1 MTKSPIDIK
10 RDSGGMVNI
19 GTPEDGAVGKMVE
32 IDGSLYIIKEKSIYA
47 LQTADQID
55 PDRTNIALP
64 NVIPRP
70 VLTEGFDCELV
81 GKTLLTAAT
90 LFNKGKFLPTTFEHG
105 RALSLSFEVLKN
117 MIAMR
122 TEAEEFEAAQ
132 RKACERTASASSAGS
147 PHFPSMGD
155 VTNPCR
161 AFMQQAF
168 HAQGSLL
175 AIVRLFYC
183 DIEKAPWDILF
194 ERVKGHYGES
204 DDFTQ
209 FLVHAVPFLK
219 GVMNIR
225 DCLDHKNIK
234 GVTIKD
240 FAMQLNGKISVPTIE
255 VDFRGTRQPP
265 VTISEFM
272 TYVLTNLMIAFE
284 LMIVYLC
291 GKHYEAPA
299 PFPIHIGMP
308 SENRRHWKHVRFYY
322 GSVWDGEFIPMG

>member
-1 MTKSPIDIK
+1 M
-10 RDSGGMVNI
+10 RRQF
-19 GTPEDGAVGKMVE
+19 
-32 IDGSLYIIKEKSIYA
+32 LR
-47 LQTADQID
+47 
-55 PDRTNIALP
+55 RTS
-64 NVIPRP
+64 
-70 VLTEGFDCELV
+70 E
-81 GKTLLTAAT
+81 
-90 LFNKGKFLPTTFEHG
+90 

-117 MIAMR
+117 LIAMR
-122 TEAEEFEAAQ
+122 SEAAEFEAAQ
-132 RKACERTASASSAGS
+132 RKACERAASASSIGS
-147 PHFPSMGD
+147 PHVPSMGD

-175 AIVRLFYC
+175 AIVCLFYR
-183 DIEKAPWDILF
+183 DIEKKPWDTLF
-194 ERVKGHYGES
+194 ETVKGNYGMG

-240 FAMQLNGKISVPTIE
+240 FVIRADGKIGVPTIE
-255 VDFRGTRQPP
+255 VDFRGTKQPS

-272 TYVLTNLMIAFE
+272 TYVLNSLAIAIE
-284 LMIVYLC
+284 LMVVYLC

-299 PFPIHIGMP
+299 PFPVCIGMP